1 MNSNNEPLTQ
11 EMSQEVEISVA
22 DTQPLLEPK
31 KEDLPKVVSEIDE
44 YLAKTF
50 DAMSVI
56 DESYGKV
63 SSFFIEMSNQRFGDR
78 DFDTLSKNE
87 QKEAMLYMGTALA
100 VQGVCAV
107 TKGIKETIALENVK
121 QLHRTV
127 AEKRRE
133 SLPRQI
139 ERVRRLHC
147 YTAMP
152 LLSHNGH
159 PFSTAKI
166 KNSFRATADLLE
178 TELCQYRDVRFRLDM
193 LLWLQDEY
201 DAWLEGRLYS
211 NTPMPTIGQATI
223 AAIYLLANK
232 RVHACRVDLSQCEI
246 DNYQI
251 ISSLIE
257 AAQPPVSRENLE
269 TDLRQFGVDLADG
282 LDLTKFPNGKDF
294 ISAFEILAVTDAQMA
309 SVLEYY
315 SIDRDPF
322 ARARA
327 EADSEDDE
335 ADLDMGKVMCNRL
348 YAGIS
353 LNCRSTEYPQIHD
366 TLENN
371 PTAGKSLFSLDA
383 FYDMKAKYDTG
394 SGICVIKGLLVAA
407 ALILPVWQFG
417 WAWYWALVLSA
428 VIFFT
433 VQRRVI
439 RKSARGVAR
448 NFVEKY
454 SGMNKNYEYIVT
466 QDAGLIE
473 PVSKVKE
480 MARHRNHFWIGLILG
495 GVAGSFFFPPLG
507 TILGALFGAI
517 IGTSYGDSDDHGKG
531 WKEIKIYSPTKQW
544 IAVILTFA
552 IVLFEIY
559 AFFIR

>member
-1 MNSNNEPLTQ
+1 
-11 EMSQEVEISVA
+11 
-22 DTQPLLEPK
+22 
-31 KEDLPKVVSEIDE
+31 
-44 YLAKTF
+44 
-50 DAMSVI
+50 
-56 DESYGKV
+56 
-63 SSFFIEMSNQRFGDR
+63 
-78 DFDTLSKNE
+78 
-87 QKEAMLYMGTALA
+87 
-100 VQGVCAV
+100 
-107 TKGIKETIALENVK
+107 
-121 QLHRTV
+121 
-127 AEKRRE
+127 
-133 SLPRQI
+133 
-139 ERVRRLHC
+139 
-147 YTAMP
+147 
-152 LLSHNGH
+152 
-159 PFSTAKI
+159 
-166 KNSFRATADLLE
+166 
-178 TELCQYRDVRFRLDM
+178 
-193 LLWLQDEY
+193 
-201 DAWLEGRLYS
+201 
-211 NTPMPTIGQATI
+211 
-223 AAIYLLANK
+223 
-232 RVHACRVDLSQCEI
+232 
-246 DNYQI
+246 
-251 ISSLIE
+251 
-257 AAQPPVSRENLE
+257 
-269 TDLRQFGVDLADG
+269 
-282 LDLTKFPNGKDF
+282 
-294 ISAFEILAVTDAQMA
+294 
-309 SVLEYY
+309 
-315 SIDRDPF
+315 
-322 ARARA
+322 
-327 EADSEDDE
+327 
-335 ADLDMGKVMCNRL
+335 MGKVMCNRL